1 MSGKHF
7 SPIHG
12 AKKSLI
18 AASIFIM
25 SSCAGLGIF
34 SGAKHEFDQG
44 LDQFNRGRYEE
55 AIPHFERATEMD
67 PDFAKAHLYLGRSY
81 LHLGKWLNALGPL
94 RTALRLS
101 PTESRKQVIDIL
113 LDALLGAASY
123 ELKRGNFPKGI
134 GYLKEVLGL
143 DPQSDR
149 GTKEL
154 VGALMGYGGKLL
166 SEGNAVE
173 AIVAFSEAVKLSPHN
188 LDAYLG
194 LARAFFESGNF
205 AQALQTT
212 KDAMKIDPTNK
223 DFQFLLRELMKQ

>member
-1 MSGKHF
+1 MNNNNI
-7 SPIHG
+7 SPMKRI
-12 AKKSLI
+12 KIFLI
-18 AASIFIM
+18 IASIFII

-44 LDQFNRGRYEE
+44 LALFNRGRYEE
-55 AIPHFERATEMD
+55 AIPHFEKATEID
-67 PDFAKAHLYLGRSY
+67 PDFAKAHLYLGRSH

-113 LDALLGAASY
+113 LDALFGAASN
-123 ELKRGNFPKGI
+123 ELKRGNFPKAI
-134 GYLKEVLGL
+134 GFFKEILEFQ
-143 DPQSDR
+143 PQSDR

-154 VGALMGYGGKLL
+154 LGALMGYGGKLL
-166 SEGNAVE
+166 SEGNAAE
-173 AIVAFSEAVKLSPHN
+173 AIGAFSEAVKLSPHN

-194 LARAFFESGNF
+194 LARAFFKSGNF
-205 AQALQTT
+205 AQALQTA

-223 DFQFLLRELMKQ
+223 DFQFLFRELMRQ